1 MADKEKPPEV
11 KKLPQKPPLPPRRA
25 ATANAIDKKDLEKAA
40 VLSKTSTS
48 TSFGINGGDEDVKT
62 DNTNLV
68 QTLEKPPNPKETSK
82 VKGFSVQISEGFFF
96 QKDMLDQKSNLILVL
111 TISHFCNHKEANE
124 A

>member
-11 KKLPQKPPLPPRRA
+11 KKLPKKPPLPPRRA

-62 DNTNLV
+62 DNTNPV
-68 QTLEKPPNPKETSK
+68 QTLENL
-82 VKGFSVQISEGFFF
+82 QILKNL
-96 QKDMLDQKSNLILVL
+96 QRNLQRNLLKRDLMLKNLKKNLPRKKLMIHLILQH
-111 TISHFCNHKEANE
+111 SKHF
-124 A
+124 

>member
-62 DNTNLV
+62 DNTNPV
-68 QTLEKPPNPKETSK
+68 QTLEKPPNPKESSK
-82 VKGFSVQISEGFFF
+82 VEWFSVQISKGFPFA
-96 QKDMLDQKSNLILVL
+96 KR
-111 TISHFCNHKEANE
+111 HA
-124 A
+124 